1 MALLKNLS
9 VSQVNR
15 SNLVFVLL
23 AGSTTFLGCAY
34 GSNQILALLGAVWG
48 AIFLIAGF
56 DLFSDK
62 VKRKIVKHHYWKAI
76 GVAVFSG
83 FGVASLL
90 VPLDAFAQATDVSGK
105 CSTLGFLTSLGTLT
119 TRTFSG
125 LSNGSGS
132 DTDLSSRV
140 CGLIL
145 LLVWALC
152 FAIVAAALATAIN
165 MYSAG
170 RGGGMWSEAGNNL
183 AIPAFIVLMTLTA
196 FEILGI
202 SSIIGGSVG

>member
-1 MALLKNLS
+1 M
-9 VSQVNR
+9 SQIHR
-15 SNLVFVLL
+15 SNLLFVLL
-23 AGSTTFLGCAY
+23 AGSATFFCCAY
-34 GSNQILALLGAVWG
+34 GSDQVLTLLGAVWA

-56 DLFSDK
+56 DLLK
-62 VKRKIVKHHYWKAI
+62 IKREIVKRHYWKLMGFA
-76 GVAVFSG
+76 AFSG
-83 FGVASLL
+83 VGVASLL
-90 VPLDAFAQATDVSGK
+90 VPSYAFAEATGGGK

-119 TRTFSG
+119 VRTFSG

-132 DTDLSSRV
+132 DTDLASRV

-145 LLVWALC
+145 MLVWALC
-152 FAIVAAALATAIN
+152 FGIVAAALSTAIN

-170 RGGGMWSEAGNNL
+170 RGGGMWSEAGNSL
-183 AIPAFIVLMTLTA
+183 AIPAFIVLLTLTA

>member
-9 VSQVNR
+9 ISRVNR

-83 FGVASLL
+83 FSVASLL
-90 VPLDAFAQATDVSGK
+90 VPLDAQAAKESGK